1 MHIYMHT
8 NINMEM
14 GYSELLSDVSL
25 IMPFLQALQSN
36 TIRLTLCRSQTYQL
50 RVNGEMS
57 EYPENDHLYTS
68 TNILIATPY
77 TVLELL
83 YFKK

>member
-1 MHIYMHT
+1 MHT

-50 RVNGEMS
+50 RVNGGNVRI
-57 EYPENDHLYTS
+57 P
-68 TNILIATPY
+68 
-77 TVLELL
+77 
-83 YFKK
+83 